1 MLEVLRDPAK
11 RVVGFKQTLR
21 VLQQGRAAMVY
32 LATDVDEHIKRKIM
46 AACVEHDVELRSAG
60 LPQRELGTLAQ
71 IDVGAAVIATLKA

>member
-46 AACVEHDVELRSAG
+46 AACAEHGVELRSAG

-71 IDVGAAVIATLKA
+71 IDVGAAVIATLRA